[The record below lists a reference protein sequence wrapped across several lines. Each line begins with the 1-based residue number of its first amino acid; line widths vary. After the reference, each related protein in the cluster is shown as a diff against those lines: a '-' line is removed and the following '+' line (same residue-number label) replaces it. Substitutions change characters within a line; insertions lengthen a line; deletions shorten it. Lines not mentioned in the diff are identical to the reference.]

1 MSNVT
6 NELVYAF
13 VVSLFIVTFARRKIC
28 YLKGGTAAYQWTDKR
43 VKPGI
48 DEDVCTNYDQEQQS
62 YETTSLRIQMKEKNT
77 DWYLNYLWH
86 LAVICKD
93 RSSMTANKDG
103 GYS

>member
-1 MSNVT
+1 MSNVA

-13 VVSLFIVTFARRKIC
+13 CGVLIYSDICKKEIC

-48 DEDVCTNYDQEQQS
+48 DEDECTNYDQEQQS
-62 YETTSLRIQMKEKNT
+62 YEMTSLRIQMKEDT
-77 DWYLNYLWH
+77 DWYLNYHWH

-93 RSSMTANKDG
+93 RSSMTVN
-103 GYS
+103 